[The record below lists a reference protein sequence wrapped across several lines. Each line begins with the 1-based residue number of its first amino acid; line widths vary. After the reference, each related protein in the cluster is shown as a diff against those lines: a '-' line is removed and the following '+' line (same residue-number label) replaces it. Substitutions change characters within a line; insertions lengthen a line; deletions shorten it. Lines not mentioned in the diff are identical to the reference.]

1 MGLRGARCR
10 QWLPRVQMPL
20 LTCVFQIILVSSSLS
35 DRDQSLFLSADE
47 GATFQK
53 QLVPFSV
60 ETLIFHPQEE
70 DKVLAY
76 AKEGKV
82 SRPGSPEGREPPH
95 HPSPGSPGRQEGSAG
110 LGPGPPQPLLPG
122 AGVGDPIT
130 PAPGAGVRDPLSPCS
145 PGLGSGTP
153 SAPAPW
159 GWGRGPHH
167 PLLPGAGAGTPS
179 PLLPGLGSGT
189 PSAPAPQGWGRDPI
203 THCSP
208 RLGMPSAPAPQGWG
222 RGPHHLLLLG
232 PEVGDP
238 LTPCSPGLGS
248 GTPSP
253 PAPRGWGWGSPQPL
267 IPGAEW
273 SGAPQKLMGSSESQ
287 WDGGEVQ
294 QAHKMVDGQWII
306 MRTLHSAPQHTPAV
320 GPPST
325 SRTFHIPSHPRPF
338 PPPGSLFHLHQERE
352 LSF

>member
-1 MGLRGARCR
+1 MSWGGRTQTGSEPQESAIRALQAGSLESGVTWAGCLLGLRGARCR
-10 QWLPRVQMPL
+10 QWLHRVQMPL

-130 PAPGAGVRDPLSPCS
+130 PAPGAGVGDPLSPCS
-145 PGLGSGTP
+145 PGLGP
-153 SAPAPW
+153 
-159 GWGRGPHH
+159 GPHH
-167 PLLPGAGAGTPS
+167 PLLSGAGAG
-179 PLLPGLGSGT
+179 
-189 PSAPAPQGWGRDPI
+189 DPI
-203 THCSP
+203 
-208 RLGMPSAPAPQGWG
+208 
-222 RGPHHLLLLG
+222 
-232 PEVGDP
+232 
-238 LTPCSPGLGS
+238 TPCSPGLGL
-248 GTPSP
+248 G
-253 PAPRGWGWGSPQPL
+253 
-267 IPGAEW
+267 IP
-273 SGAPQKLMGSSESQ
+273 
-287 WDGGEVQ
+287 
-294 QAHKMVDGQWII
+294 
-306 MRTLHSAPQHTPAV
+306 SAPDPWGRV
-320 GPPST
+320 VRCPSEAHG
-325 SRTFHIPSHPRPF
+325 FK
-338 PPPGSLFHLHQERE
+338 
-352 LSF
+352 

>member
-1 MGLRGARCR
+1 MSWGGRTQTGSEPQESAIRALQAGSLESGVTWAGCLLGLRGARCR

-130 PAPGAGVRDPLSPCS
+130 PCSLGLGPGPHHPCS
-145 PGLGSGTP
+145 RGWGRGPPQPLLPRAGAGTP
-153 SAPAPW
+153 SPTAPQGWECPPPLLPRAGVGDPITSCSSGLRSETPSPPAPR

-167 PLLPGAGAGTPS
+167 PLLPGAG
-179 PLLPGLGSGT
+179 
-189 PSAPAPQGWGRDPI
+189 
-203 THCSP
+203 
-208 RLGMPSAPAPQGWG
+208 
-222 RGPHHLLLLG
+222 
-232 PEVGDP
+232 VGDP
-238 LTPCSPGLGS
+238 LSP
-248 GTPSP
+248 
-253 PAPRGWGWGSPQPL
+253 
-267 IPGAEW
+267 
-273 SGAPQKLMGSSESQ
+273 
-287 WDGGEVQ
+287 
-294 QAHKMVDGQWII
+294 
-306 MRTLHSAPQHTPAV
+306 
-320 GPPST
+320 
-325 SRTFHIPSHPRPF
+325 
-338 PPPGSLFHLHQERE
+338 
-352 LSF
+352 